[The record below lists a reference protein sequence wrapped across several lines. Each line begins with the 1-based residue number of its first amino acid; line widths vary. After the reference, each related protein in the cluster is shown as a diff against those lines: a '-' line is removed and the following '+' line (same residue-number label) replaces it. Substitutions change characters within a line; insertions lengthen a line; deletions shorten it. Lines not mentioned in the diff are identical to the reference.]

1 MSSAELHDDF
11 IRVIDGADHAD
22 FHLRW
27 LRHNCDVDRHALT
40 GERLIDSAELPDRL
54 EVAELA
60 VVDQTLRVRWRH
72 DDRVSR
78 YSLAWL
84 RTNAYA
90 SGRALVSRPPA
101 DVARLELLG
110 GAGPAAIADELLE
123 RVARAGAA
131 VVRRSVL
138 APERETDDWITALE
152 ARGLAVVTT
161 HFGRIEDLRTDNTTN
176 VNTDQL
182 GYTDAGIGLHS
193 DQPFLDEPPR
203 YQLLQSIRRADRGG
217 ESIVADALAA
227 FRYLESVDADA
238 ATRLVATPVRF
249 HRKQRGWQ
257 RDITATM
264 IAWAPTGEF
273 RVRSSYFTEAPYR
286 VAFADM
292 TAWYRARDRFVRIL
306 RDERHHYRLR
316 LDPGDVLV
324 YDNHRMV
331 HGRTAFTGPRWV
343 RGVYFDRARDGQG
356 YDARE
361 CPEG

>member
-1 MSSAELHDDF
+1 MSTAELHDDF
-11 IRVIDGADHAD
+11 IRVIDGDDHAD

-60 VVDQTLRVRWRH
+60 VVDQTLRIRWRH

-78 YSLAWL
+78 FALAWL
-84 RTNAYA
+84 RVNAYA
-90 SGRALVSRPPA
+90 AGRALVPRPPSN
-101 DVARLELLG
+101 VARLELLG
-110 GAGPAAIADELLE
+110 GAGPEASAGELLD
-123 RVARAGAA
+123 RVGADGA
-131 VVRRSVL
+131 VIVRRSVL
-138 APERETDDWITALE
+138 APEQETERWIAALE
-152 ARGLAVVTT
+152 ARGLAVVAT
-161 HFGRIEDLRTDNTTN
+161 HFGRIEDLRADNTTN
-176 VNTDQL
+176 AHTDQL
-182 GYTDAGIGLHS
+182 GYTDAGIELHS

-217 ESIVADALAA
+217 ESIIADALAA
-227 FRYLESVDADA
+227 FRYLESIDADA
-238 ATRLVATPVRF
+238 AARLVATPVRF

-264 IAWAPTGEF
+264 VASGPNGAF
-273 RVRSSYFTEAPYR
+273 RVRASYFTEAPYR

-292 TAWYRARDRFVRIL
+292 TAWYRARDRFVRVL
-306 RDERHHYRLR
+306 RDPRHHYRLR

-331 HGRTAFTGPRWV
+331 HGRTAFSGPRWV
-343 RGVYFDRARDGQG
+343 RGVYFDHAREAR